1 MRRKLVVGNWKMHGD
16 LERNERLMTRMIAG
30 LRDVE
35 NADFAVCVPSPYLFQ
50 AQSVLTGTNLA
61 WGGQNVSQ
69 FQEGAYTGA
78 VSARMLA
85 DFGCT
90 YAIIGH
96 SERRILIHETN
107 TRAAA
112 SFGAALQAG
121 ITPIFCVG
129 ESLEER
135 RAGVSE
141 EVVKGQMM
149 AILDTL
155 GMQVISRAVQL
166 RAVLAY
172 EPAWAIGTGKTA
184 TPEQAQ
190 SMHAYIRKLV
200 AERAPEVANRVRII
214 YGGSV
219 NPSNASQLFVMPDI
233 DGGLIGRCSL
243 EADEFIGICHAAS
256 EAQRV

>member
-16 LERNERLMTRMIAG
+16 LVRNDRLMQRLIAG
-30 LRDVE
+30 LHDVE

-50 AQSVLTGTNLA
+50 AQSVLTGTNIA

-112 SFGAALQAG
+112 WFGAALQAG
-121 ITPIFCVG
+121 ITPILCVG

-135 RAGVSE
+135 QAGVSE
-141 EVVKGQMM
+141 EVVKSQMM

-155 GMQVISRAVQL
+155 GMQVISKAVQL
-166 RAVLAY
+166 RTVLAY
-172 EPAWAIGTGKTA
+172 EPAWAIGTDKTA

-200 AERAPEVANRVRII
+200 AERAPDVAHRVRII

-219 NPSNASQLFVMPDI
+219 NPSNAAQLFVMPDI

-243 EADEFIGICHAAS
+243 EADEFIGICRAAS
-256 EAQRV
+256 ETQRA